1 MREVRCNPG
10 FPAAS
15 DTWSA
20 RSPIP
25 ARVLAKI
32 TPFGAAVQQRLA
44 ALVGRQLL
52 LHIVVAHPSQSGRGW
67 VGEPFKNARLL
78 DKMTVIP
85 VTYGYARVSKTDDE
99 SRNLETQLREL
110 AAHGVRQDLIFTD
123 TASGR
128 TMDRNGWK
136 NLMARVQPEDT
147 VVVAF
152 LDRFS
157 RNFEEGV
164 AIQADLTKRDIAIV
178 ALREQIDTRGDSAA
192 AKFFRRAMVAQ
203 GPYQVESASARIRM
217 GLEGPGPVARVS
229 ASPRP

>member
-1 MREVRCNPG
+1 M
-10 FPAAS
+10 
-15 DTWSA
+15 
-20 RSPIP
+20 
-25 ARVLAKI
+25 
-32 TPFGAAVQQRLA
+32 
-44 ALVGRQLL
+44 
-52 LHIVVAHPSQSGRGW
+52 
-67 VGEPFKNARLL
+67 
-78 DKMTVIP
+78 IP

-99 SRNLETQLREL
+99 SRNLETQLPEL
-110 AAHGVRQDLIFTD
+110 AAHGIRQDLIFTD

-178 ALREQIDTRGDSAA
+178 ALRKQIDTREDSAA
-192 AKFFRRAMVAQ
+192 AKFFRRAMLAQ
-203 GPYQVESASARIRM
+203 GPTKWSRPARAFAWGWR
-217 GLEGPGPVARVS
+217 GPGRWQEHRPAPVPECERVEQCRRMAEERASKQQIARVLS
-229 ASPRP
+229 CSPSTVKKALASLEAGMELQC

>member
-1 MREVRCNPG
+1 M
-10 FPAAS
+10 A
-15 DTWSA
+15 
-20 RSPIP
+20 
-25 ARVLAKI
+25 
-32 TPFGAAVQQRLA
+32 FGAAVEQRLA

-67 VGEPFKNARLL
+67 DGEPFKNARLL
-78 DKMTVIP
+78 DKMIVIP
-85 VTYGYARVSKTDDE
+85 VTYGYAWVSKTDDE

-110 AAHGVRQDLIFTD
+110 AAHGIRQDLIFTD

-128 TMDRNGWK
+128 TIDRNGWK

-164 AIQADLTKRDIAIV
+164 AIQADLTKRDITIV
-178 ALREQIDTRGDSAA
+178 ALRGQIDTREDSAA
-192 AKFFRRAMVAQ
+192 A
-203 GPYQVESASARIRM
+203 
-217 GLEGPGPVARVS
+217 
-229 ASPRP
+229 